1 MDMKKLIVM
10 ALTAGLLAGC
20 TTEAQ
25 REAQEDRQT
34 FLACKQANPTTW
46 GDKCNAEMNMYY
58 TSSSA
63 AQADSAHR
71 AQTAN
76 AIASGLLAGAV
87 AVAAGAAAAE
97 ASRPV
102 YVQQV
107 YVQPVV
113 VCRWHCW

>member
-1 MDMKKLIVM
+1 MRKLIV
-10 ALTAGLLAGC
+10 LTLVASVLAGC

-25 REAQEDRQT
+25 REAQEDRAT
-34 FLACKQANPTTW
+34 FLACKKANPTTW
-46 GDKCNAEMNMYY
+46 GDKCNSEMGMYY
-58 TSSSA
+58 TSAST
-63 AQADSAHR
+63 AQADSAQR

-76 AIASGLLAGAV
+76 AIASGLLAGAA

-102 YVQQV
+102 YVQPV

>member
-1 MDMKKLIVM
+1 MRKWIAVIL
-10 ALTAGLLAGC
+10 AAGILAGC

-25 REAQEDRQT
+25 REAQEDRKT
-34 FLACKQANPTTW
+34 FLECKKANPTSW

-58 TSSSA
+58 TTASA

-76 AIASGLLAGAV
+76 AIASGLLAGAA

-97 ASRPV
+97 ASRPM
-102 YVQQV
+102 YVQPV

-113 VCRWHCW
+113 VCRWNCW

>member
-1 MDMKKLIVM
+1 MSRLIVV
-10 ALTAGLLAGC
+10 ALAASMLAGC

-25 REAQEDRQT
+25 REAQEDRKT
-34 FLACKQANPTTW
+34 FLECKKANPTSW
-46 GDKCNAEMNMYY
+46 GDKCNGEMSMYY
-58 TSSSA
+58 TTASA
-63 AQADSAHR
+63 AQADSAQR

-76 AIASGLLAGAV
+76 AIASGLLAGAA

-97 ASRPV
+97 AARPV
-102 YVQQV
+102 Y

>member
-1 MDMKKLIVM
+1 MRKLVAVILAAAV
-10 ALTAGLLAGC
+10 LAGC

-25 REAQEDRQT
+25 QEAQEDRKT
-34 FLACKQANPTTW
+34 FLECKKANPTSW
-46 GDKCNAEMNMYY
+46 GDKCNAEMSMYY
-58 TSSSA
+58 TTASA

-76 AIASGLLAGAV
+76 AIASGLLAGAA

-102 YVQQV
+102 YVQPV

-113 VCRWHCW
+113 VCRWNCW